1 LYSPFHIV
9 SLLYYWTCW
18 RQSSRT
24 SLVIIAFNVKPEL
37 VRPVQGQ
44 LRPLSNWTL
53 WSDSES

>member
-1 LYSPFHIV
+1 LYRPFRVV
-9 SLLYYWTCW
+9 SLLYYWACW

-24 SLVIIAFNVKPEL
+24 IPVITAFNAKPEL

-53 WSDSES
+53 WSDSEN